1 MKFSKPIKLSLM
13 LFAVLILTPQQVWA
27 CACCAD
33 DGEYRISTSKPG
45 KYEIELMKRIRFDKT
60 ANVFT
65 GSADVQ
71 DVVKGITSPAAEY
84 SLSGSLAAKTWKLTF
99 REGNNLG
106 ALNLLL
112 PASFLSFGADVH
124 DGPLGSGGGPLLYK
138 EWRFQG
144 VVKGDGVFS
153 PGLTAPAKYF
163 LVFQG
168 RGNNCD
174 NAEDFT
180 HWRLEITGRKA
191 RYAFYGALA
200 KPAP

>member
-1 MKFSKPIKLSLM
+1 MKFSKLIKLSMM

-33 DGEYRISTSKPG
+33 DGEYRISTNKPG
-45 KYEIELMKRIRFDKT
+45 NFEIEIMKRIRFDEK

-71 DVVKGITSPAAEY
+71 DVVKGITRPANVY
-84 SLSGSLAAKTWKLTF
+84 SLTGSLAARTLRLTF
-99 REGNNLG
+99 REGGNLG

-112 PASFLSFGADVH
+112 PPSFVSFGADVH
-124 DGPLGSGGGPLLYK
+124 DGPLGTGGGPVLYK

-144 VVKGDGVFS
+144 IVNGDGVFR

-163 LVFQG
+163 LVLQG